1 MKTLDII
8 NYGFQWKACFFSD
21 FFIDRQFHELKH
33 FGAPFFF
40 ITDGGLFKGFDP
52 TYHIGGLLYGAENIA
67 HPFYMVRLDISVCD
81 QDADCSS
88 GGVSGTY
95 IALNQVV
102 LQMDAFKL
110 WGFHGSWS

>member
-67 HPFYMVRLDISVCD
+67 HPFSMERLDISVCD
-81 QDADCSS
+81 QGADSS
-88 GGVSGTY
+88 ADGISGTV
-95 IALNQVV
+95 IDLNQGV
-102 LQMDAFKL
+102 FRREK
-110 WGFHGSWS
+110 F